1 MSQPL
6 VSVIVPTFNRSTFL
20 RAALDSLFRQ
30 TLGDFEIIVVDDGS
44 QDETAVVLKS
54 IADVRLRVVTHSSN
68 RGIAHARNSGLRAA
82 RGKYVAWLDSDD
94 LSRPNRLAKQVR
106 FLERHPDI
114 ALVGGCAGKIRGNG
128 RPLGHVRVPPFDP
141 AAIRCWL
148 LFKSAFQQSS
158 VMGRSEILKNV
169 PYDPSFAVCEDV
181 DMFARLGE
189 VHRLANIPS
198 VLVDRRMHDGQVSR
212 ERRGMVLAAQARISA
227 PQLAALGMEFTGE
240 DLLRHAALA
249 RVARE
254 PHTAEYVA
262 WAQDWLAR
270 LTEAN
275 RSARLVDPPALSF
288 LVNFLRFQLQRRGG
302 CGPLRSAINARV
314 VSRQGVSWLARAAP
328 AAVRQEFTVRTSA

>member
-6 VSVIVPTFNRSTFL
+6 VSVIVPTFNRSAHL
-20 RAALDSLFRQ
+20 PAALDSILRQ
-30 TLGDFEIIVVDDGS
+30 TVRDFELIVVDDGS
-44 QDETAVVLKS
+44 RDDTPALLGA
-54 IADVRLRVVTHSSN
+54 IADPRLRVVTHSAN
-68 RGIAHARNSGLRAA
+68 RGIAQARNSGLDAA
-82 RGKYVAWLDSDD
+82 RGKYIAWLDSDD
-94 LSRPNRLAKQVR
+94 VSRLDRLARQVR
-106 FLERHPDI
+106 FLERHPNI
-114 ALVGGCAGKIRGNG
+114 ALAGGCAGKIRADG
-128 RPLGHVRVPPFDP
+128 RPHGHIRVPPFDP

-158 VMGRSEILKNV
+158 VMGRAEVLKGRR
-169 PYDPSFAVCEDV
+169 YDPTFLVCEDV
-181 DMFARLGE
+181 DMFARLGATC
-189 VHRLANIPS
+189 RLANIPA

-212 ERRGMVLAAQARISA
+212 ERRGLVLAAQARISA

-275 RSARLVDPPALSF
+275 RSARLVDPSALSF
-288 LVNFLRFQLQRRGG
+288 LVNFLRFQLQRRVGR
-302 CGPLRSAINARV
+302 GPLRSAINARV
-314 VSRQGVSWLARAAP
+314 VSRQGVSWVARAAP